1 MAIYPRSMNT
11 HQYIRFRLNLST
23 DQYLKVYQGI
33 AKNITA
39 LADDGRRI
47 AFPAQNIKQFLTH
60 DGVYGHFEMELTAEN
75 KFVSIRKLD
84 RGFGSV

>member
-1 MAIYPRSMNT
+1 MNT
-11 HQYIRFRLNLST
+11 HQYIRFQLKLSA

-33 AKNITA
+33 AKNISA
-39 LADDGRRI
+39 QADDGRRI

-60 DGVYGHFEMELTAEN
+60 DGIYGHFEMELTAEN
-75 KFVSIRKLD
+75 KFVAIKKLD